1 MFTGTFD
8 WEKQEVVV
16 GEIWEYFSDGINFE
30 DSSYGDNNF
39 LSQPLGNWNKSIFDT
54 EEDVDVL
61 PSLLGDNNYYMK
73 NSTFSD
79 FKKKTGVGRDINIIG
94 KRLHQD
100 KFIRSIKFYNDIVK
114 YE

>member
-16 GEIWEYFSDGINFE
+16 GEIWEYFSDGFNFE

>member
-16 GEIWEYFSDGINFE
+16 CEIWEYFSDGFNFK
-30 DSSYGDNNF
+30 DSPVREKYL

-61 PSLLGDNNYYMK
+61 PSLLGDNNFYLQ
-73 NSTFSD
+73 NSTFND
-79 FKKKTGVGRDINIIG
+79 FKKKTGVGRDFNIIG

-100 KFIRSIKFYNDIVK
+100 KFIRSIKFYNDGVK